1 MFKLDA
7 ESYVTRQV
15 TRPRGPKIVTISCNK
30 FTLGIILT
38 IVALAW
44 KADLCFS
51 LDDDDDDDDDD
62 DGPLSTLGG
71 VLAVDVAV
79 NLLDVAPQPT

>member
-51 LDDDDDDDDDD
+51 LDDDNDDDDDDD
-62 DGPLSTLGG
+62 FGADDNADGCGILASLIVV
-71 VLAVDVAV
+71 VL
-79 NLLDVAPQPT
+79 

>member
-44 KADLCFS
+44 KSDLCFS
-51 LDDDDDDDDDD
+51 LDDDNDDDDDDD
-62 DGPLSTLGG
+62 FGADDNADGCGISASLIVV
-71 VLAVDVAV
+71 VL
-79 NLLDVAPQPT
+79 

>member
-51 LDDDDDDDDDD
+51 LDDDNDDDDDDD
-62 DGPLSTLGG
+62 FGADDDADGCDIFASLIVV
-71 VLAVDVAV
+71 VL
-79 NLLDVAPQPT
+79 